1 MSLTSGPFSS
11 EGLFA
16 YKEAGH
22 IIAVVAIAFIMLI
35 RNLFIVII
43 QLVDFEFRR
52 KYTKI
57 IDTLF

>member
-22 IIAVVAIAFIMLI
+22 IIAVVAIAVIMLI

-43 QLVDFEFRR
+43 QLVDLNFAANIR
-52 KYTKI
+52 K
-57 IDTLF
+57 L